1 MPAKPQW
8 MHDLAVIVSRLR
20 DLDTPVVDRSVIERV
35 FGVKRRQAIEMLHQF
50 GGYQSAQSL
59 LVGRMQLIGQ
69 LEAMLTGEEV
79 VFEQERRQRLDEQLK
94 QSRPHRVRI
103 PITPETLTR
112 VVSSLPEGIR
122 LKPGRLEVDFS
133 STEQLLSRLF
143 ELAKSAE
150 NDYEAFR
157 HCAEPPPY
165 RAVEESGFLL
175 DSSL

>member
-1 MPAKPQW
+1 MRNL
-8 MHDLAVIVSRLR
+8 DGIVSRLR
-20 DLDTPVVDRSVIERV
+20 DLDTPVVDRSVVERV
-35 FGVKRRQAIEMLHQF
+35 FSVKRRQAIEMLHDF

-59 LVGRMQLIGQ
+59 LVGRLELIGK
-69 LEAMLTGEEV
+69 LEAMLSSEEV
-79 VFEQERRQRLDEQLK
+79 VFERERRKRLDEQLK

-103 PITPETLTR
+103 SITPTTLTR

-150 NDYEAFR
+150 NDYDAFR
-157 HCAEPPPY
+157 CCAEPAPY
-165 RAVEESGFLL
+165 RPVEESGFLP